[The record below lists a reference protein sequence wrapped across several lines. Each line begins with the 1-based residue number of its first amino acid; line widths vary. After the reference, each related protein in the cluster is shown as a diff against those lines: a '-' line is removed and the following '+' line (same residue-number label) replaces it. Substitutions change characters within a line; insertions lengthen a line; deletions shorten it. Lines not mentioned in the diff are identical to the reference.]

1 VCVRVCVCVC
11 VRACLRVCV
20 FTVGQIQLKESKTHH
35 FNKFEKGNRDE
46 FLVDVD
52 NIGELKHIRYSSV
65 FLNIYI
71 YRGGAKK

>member
-1 VCVRVCVCVC
+1 MCMC

-52 NIGELKHIRYSSV
+52 NIGELKHIRCSSI
-65 FLNIYI
+65 F
-71 YRGGAKK
+71 

>member
-1 VCVRVCVCVC
+1 MCVCVC
-11 VRACLRVCV
+11 VRVCACVRV

-52 NIGELKHIRYSSV
+52 NIGELKHIRCSSI
-65 FLNIYI
+65 F
-71 YRGGAKK
+71 